1 MGPARFICAMLPTPS
16 STKMAQEFAVKVTN
30 DCTAAIAM
38 RGTMKNSIYV
48 AAICVIAASACTP
61 VAQQADSSVAASPIA
76 SGSSA
81 FSERDTV
88 LSHAGRNV
96 TLHPETRLMASNHCS
111 SMVTSRFYS
120 QFGFDNTLIALRNR
134 AALIGSNAVAV
145 RSWTV
150 ADNDATIVARFYN
163 CRSKSGL

>member
-1 MGPARFICAMLPTPS
+1 MRHSNF
-16 STKMAQEFAVKVTN
+16 MASVCLIVT
-30 DCTAAIAM
+30 
-38 RGTMKNSIYV
+38 
-48 AAICVIAASACTP
+48 SACTT
-61 VAQQADSSVAASPIA
+61 VAQRGDSSVTASPIS

-81 FSERDTV
+81 FSEQDTV
-88 LSHAGRNV
+88 LSSAAKNV
-96 TLHPETRLMASNHCS
+96 TMHSEGRLMASNHCS

-150 ADNDATIVARFYN
+150 ADNEASIVARFYN
-163 CRSKSGL
+163 CTTKSGL